1 MKNIFFKKDS
11 SKGKVKNNFV
21 SLLLAIFAAL
31 IIRSFLFEPFSI
43 PSGSMYP
50 NLKVGDYLFVSKYSY
65 GYSRHSLPFSIPLIP
80 GRLFLKHPKRG
91 DIIVFKTPTDNKTDY
106 IKRVVGIPGDTLE
119 MKNNLLL
126 LNNKVIIT
134 EKMGV
139 DLYKSFQV
147 SKIKE
152 TLPNGS
158 YYDVF
163 EFDKTFEGL
172 NTNNFK
178 KISIPEDQ
186 FFVLGD
192 NRDNS
197 QDSRFIGLIPIENI
211 VGRAEIVFISFDTSI
226 GSFFKFWTWYPA
238 LRKNRFI
245 QSLRPQTK
253 NE

>member
-1 MKNIFFKKDS
+1 MKNIFFKRDS
-11 SKGKVKNNFV
+11 SNKKVKNNLV
-21 SLLLAIFAAL
+21 SLVLAIFAAL
-31 IIRSFLFEPFSI
+31 VIRSFLFEPFSI

-65 GYSRHSLPFSIPLIP
+65 GYSRHSFPFSIPIIS
-80 GRLFLKHPKRG
+80 GRLFLKYPKRG

-126 LNNKVIIT
+126 INNKAILS
-134 EKMGV
+134 EKISMET
-139 DLYKSFQV
+139 YKSFEV

-152 TLPNGS
+152 TLPNGN
-158 YYDVF
+158 YYNVF
-163 EFDKTFEGL
+163 EFERTFEDL
-172 NTNNFK
+172 NTNNFS
-178 KISIPEDQ
+178 KITIPKDQ
-186 FFVLGD
+186 FYVLGD

-197 QDSRFIGLIPIENI
+197 QDSRFIGLIPLENI

-238 LRKNRFI
+238 LRKDRFI
-245 QSLRPQTK
+245 ESLRPKK
-253 NE
+253 ND

>member
-1 MKNIFFKKDS
+1 M
-11 SKGKVKNNFV
+11 
-21 SLLLAIFAAL
+21 SLVLAIFAAL

-65 GYSRHSLPFSIPLIP
+65 GYSRHSLPFSVPLIP
-80 GRLFLKHPKRG
+80 GRLFLKYPKRG

-106 IKRVVGIPGDTLE
+106 IKRVVGIPGDILE

-126 LNNKVIIT
+126 INNEAILT
-134 EKMGV
+134 EKISSET
-139 DLYKSFQV
+139 YKSFEV

-152 TLPNGS
+152 TLPNG
-158 YYDVF
+158 YYYNVF
-163 EFDKTFEGL
+163 EFEKTFEGL
-172 NTNNFK
+172 NTNNFR
-178 KISIPEDQ
+178 KITIPKDQ

-197 QDSRFIGLIPIENI
+197 RDSRFIGLIPLENI

-238 LRKNRFI
+238 IRKDRFI
-245 QSLRPQTK
+245 ESLRPK
-253 NE
+253 IKDD

>member
-1 MKNIFFKKDS
+1 MKNIFFKKDP
-11 SKGKVKNNFV
+11 SKNKVKNNFV

-65 GYSRHSLPFSIPLIP
+65 GYSKHSLPFSIPIIP
-80 GRLFLKHPKRG
+80 GRLFLNYPQRG

-106 IKRVVGIPGDTLE
+106 IKRVVGVPGDTLE

-126 LNNKVIIT
+126 INDKAIST
-134 EKMGV
+134 EKIGT
-139 DLYKSFQV
+139 DLYKSFV
-147 SKIKE
+147 VEKIKE
-152 TLPNGS
+152 ILPNGK
-158 YYDVF
+158 YYNVYEF
-163 EFDKTFEGL
+163 EKTFEGL

-178 KISIPEDQ
+178 KITIPNDQ

-197 QDSRFIGLIPIENI
+197 QDSRFIGLIPLDNI

-226 GSFFKFWTWYPA
+226 GSFLKFWTWYPA
-238 LRKNRFI
+238 LRKDRFI
-245 QSLRPQTK
+245 ESLRPKK
-253 NE
+253 NK

>member
-1 MKNIFFKKDS
+1 MKNIFFKKDP
-11 SKGKVKNNFV
+11 SKNKVKNNFV

-65 GYSRHSLPFSIPLIP
+65 GYSKHSLPFSIPIIP
-80 GRLFLKHPKRG
+80 GRLFLKYPQRG

-106 IKRVVGIPGDTLE
+106 IKRVVGVPGDTFE

-126 LNNKVIIT
+126 INDKAIST
-134 EKMGV
+134 EKIST
-139 DLYKSFQV
+139 DLYKSFKV
-147 SKIKE
+147 AKIKE
-152 TLPNGS
+152 ILPNGN
-158 YYDVF
+158 YYNVYEF
-163 EFDKTFEGL
+163 EKTFEGL
-172 NTNNFK
+172 NTNNFN
-178 KISIPEDQ
+178 KITIPNDQ

-197 QDSRFIGLIPIENI
+197 QDSRFIGLIPLDNI

-226 GSFFKFWTWYPA
+226 GSFLKFWTWYPA
-238 LRKNRFI
+238 LRKDRFI
-245 QSLRPQTK
+245 QSLRPKKK